1 MGGKEN
7 KEKQSES
14 CHTWLR
20 QVTEVK
26 LLMLQLTPIDFIKSD
41 SLCYYFCFNADTR
54 RDNLRW
60 GIYLGS

>member
-26 LLMLQLTPIDFIKSD
+26 LLMLQLTHIDFIKSD
-41 SLCYYFCFNADTR
+41 SLC
-54 RDNLRW
+54 
-60 GIYLGS
+60 